1 MIKILVKKR
10 KNNECM
16 RKENSMISYRTCFSS
31 ISDFG
36 YKLDILKSGI
46 QKYLRRR
53 ELDNDVDAVAHL
65 DWWINTLS
73 LGF

>member
-1 MIKILVKKR
+1 
-10 KNNECM
+10 
-16 RKENSMISYRTCFSS
+16 MISYRTCFSS

-53 ELDNDVDAVAHL
+53 ELDKWNVA
-65 DWWINTLS
+65 
-73 LGF
+73 